1 MKNIPFSFD
10 LRLDEEFLESMYEGD
25 VEHASEIFSLFIDMA
40 PGLVK
45 DIDESFAHGAVE
57 PLRSKVHKLK
67 PTFSFVGLT
76 TLTKNAEEL
85 EEKCKG
91 TSDISDIKDL
101 YNELKNNYSQ
111 SFPIIEKELERLKN
125 QINQGV

>member
-1 MKNIPFSFD
+1 MNDISFTFD
-10 LRLDEEFLESMYEGD
+10 QRLDGEFLKSIYEGD
-25 VEHASEIFSLFIDMA
+25 VEHASEIFSLFIDTV

-45 DIDESFAHGAVE
+45 DIDESFALGTIE
-57 PLRSKVHKLK
+57 LLRSKVHQIK

-76 TLTKNAEEL
+76 NLTKNAELL
-85 EEKCKG
+85 EKRCQE
-91 TSDISDIKDL
+91 TSDIQDIKDL